1 MIKAVIFDLCGVC
14 FMDFGIGGKVSG
26 KKYARL
32 LPISSEE
39 FKKIW
44 KTAWSSYKLGKIT
57 ESEFWKIFIKKF
69 NTKAEIED
77 LKRITREGIK
87 LKLDVIKI
95 VKKLKENYTIAMIT
109 NNSIEWV
116 DYINRKYGLNKIFD
130 LIVNSADVCMA
141 KPDPEIY
148 EFTLKKLNLKPEEC
162 IFIDD
167 LERNI
172 RSAKDLGMKTIL
184 FESAKK
190 LKSELSKFGVKI
202 NG

>member
-14 FMDFGIGGKVSG
+14 FFDFGSEDIDC
-26 KKYARL
+26 KKRYSKAL
-32 LPISSEE
+32 GISTEKFSETWRS
-39 FKKIW
+39 IW
-44 KTAWSSYKLGKIT
+44 PSFKLGKIT
-57 ESEFWKIFIKKF
+57 ESEFWKTFIEKF
-69 NTKAEIED
+69 NAKSEVED

-87 LKLDVIKI
+87 PKSDVIKI
-95 VKKLKENYTIAMIT
+95 VEKLRENYTVAMIT

-116 DYINRKYGLNKIFD
+116 DYINRKYKLNEKFD
-130 LIVNSADVCMA
+130 LIINSADVCMA

-167 LERNI
+167 QERNL

-184 FESAKK
+184 FESAEK
-190 LKSELSKFGVKI
+190 LKFELSKFEVKI